1 MLADFQV
8 CASVLLNF
16 LCSREVTKKNKGNRN
31 QSYDGNLH
39 ILTFFSFT
47 EHIQLI
53 NQMTDFRTVEIP
65 NFGVFAIFV
74 NLSNLSVGE
83 GFPNQRVNVFQTD
96 SLKVFTLQ
104 NNLSELRLT
113 ISSRNWTKIVTSNC
127 FMDNCFIGP
136 K

>member
-8 CASVLLNF
+8 CISVPFKLSLLQGSN
-16 LCSREVTKKNKGNRN
+16 KKNKGNGN

-47 EHIQLI
+47 EHVKLI
-53 NQMTDFRTVEIP
+53 NQMTDFCTVEIP

-83 GFPNQRVNVFQTD
+83 TFPNQRVNVFRTD
-96 SLKVFTLQ
+96 SLKLFTLQ
-104 NNLSELRLT
+104 NNLSGLRLT
-113 ISSRNWTKIVTSNC
+113 ISSRN
-127 FMDNCFIGP
+127 
-136 K
+136 